1 MSIEKSKSAQRG
13 DKVARIR
20 IGSPVVQ
27 DYDLVKKEVVLD
39 DEEGIEQR
47 NYSVV
52 DQAIGKTTLEF
63 GVEIDQETGEA
74 IVAIDAD
81 TPKDITGELLRASTA
96 EVIENS
102 RIHPDDIE
110 FDQPEKDGLTFKR
123 IVEAGLADYPSE
135 AA

>member
-1 MSIEKSKSAQRG
+1 MSLEKSKIAQRG

-20 IGSPVVQ
+20 IGSPVVE
-27 DYDLVKKEVVLD
+27 DYDLVKTEVIVD
-39 DEEGIEQR
+39 DEDGIEQR

-52 DQAIGKTTLEF
+52 DQAIGRTTLEF

-74 IVAIDAD
+74 IVAIDAE

-96 EVIENS
+96 EVIGNS
-102 RIHPDDIE
+102 GIHPDDIE
-110 FDQPEKDGLTFKR
+110 FDQPEKDGLTLNR
-123 IVEAGLADYPSE
+123 IVDAGLAPPK

>member
-1 MSIEKSKSAQRG
+1 MSLEKSKSAQRG

-20 IGSPVVQ
+20 IGSPVVE
-27 DYDLVKKEVVLD
+27 DYDLVKTEVVVD
-39 DEEGIEQR
+39 DEDGIEQR

-74 IVAIDAD
+74 IVAIDAE

-96 EVIENS
+96 EVIGNS
-102 RIHPDDIE
+102 GIHPDDIE
-110 FDQPEKDGLTFKR
+110 FDQPEKDGLTFNR
-123 IVEAGLADYPSE
+123 IVEAGLAPPK